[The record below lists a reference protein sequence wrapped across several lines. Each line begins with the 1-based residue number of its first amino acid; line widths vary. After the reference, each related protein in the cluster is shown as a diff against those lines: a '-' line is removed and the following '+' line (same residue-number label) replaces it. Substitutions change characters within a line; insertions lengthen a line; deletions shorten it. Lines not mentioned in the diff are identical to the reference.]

1 MSIFK
6 RSATCLAVMVS
17 AVAATTA
24 VTASPSSAA
33 SDLDAWALCKMGII
47 LCGDAHFVS
56 DAGSGNERLEISDDA
71 TDGYGVA
78 VENYRY
84 DLADIG
90 PYFGWNRNGAGT
102 IVNYTLHITEGA
114 RFEMRI
120 CPEQNGAVLYQYCSA
135 WENGYA

>member
-1 MSIFK
+1 MSILK
-6 RSATCLAVMVS
+6 RGATCLAVIVS
-17 AVAATTA
+17 AVAATTV

-33 SDLDAWALCKMGII
+33 SDVDAWALCKMGII

-56 DAGSGNERLEISDDA
+56 DAGGGNERLEISDDNS
-71 TDGYGVA
+71 DGYGVA

-90 PYFGWNRNGAGT
+90 PYFGWNRKEGGT
-102 IVNYTLHITEGA
+102 VVNNTPHITEGA
-114 RFEMRI
+114 RFEIRI
-120 CPEQNGAVLYQYCSA
+120 CPEQDAVVLYQYCSA